1 MASASAAKL
10 LQRLRTP
17 LSFWAPR
24 SAGFTSSS
32 QALPSPILRT
42 NHLRPQKSTFTPTLR
57 EGEFAVLPAQEV
69 PKSIRRPAYATA
81 ADGRPLPPG
90 VSSSNS
96 SDPVVDKDP
105 VGWSIDPKGEI
116 QGPEELKR
124 MRKVC
129 RLAATALKIAV
140 DASKPGVTTEEID
153 ALVHRFLVS
162 QGAYPAAINFF
173 VACHGVPDLRP
184 LREGDIVSYDCTAY
198 FDGFFGDCAATTVI
212 APVSQEHQRLVAAA
226 KECLNVAV
234 RAVKPGV
241 PIAHIG
247 QVITFADISLE
258 EDFTSR
264 LLFLMDFVTNDAE
277 HVFRVGQTF
286 TIEPILCE
294 GSGDIRCWEDGW
306 TTVTQDC
313 GRCAQFEHTLVVT
326 EDGAVPL
333 TCAENA

>member
-1 MASASAAKL
+1 MANASAAGL
-10 LQRLRTP
+10 LQRLRGP
-17 LSFWAPR
+17 LSFWASRP
-24 SAGFTSSS
+24 AGFSSSS
-32 QALPSPILRT
+32 QALPTPILRT
-42 NHLRPQKSTFTPTLR
+42 NHLRPQKSRFTPTLR
-57 EGEFAVLPAQEV
+57 EGEFAVLPAHKV
-69 PKSIRRPAYATA
+69 PRSIRRPAYATA
-81 ADGRPLPPG
+81 ADGQPLPPG
-90 VSSSNS
+90 DASISI
-96 SDPVVDKDP
+96 SDPFVDKDP

-116 QGPEELKR
+116 QGPEALER

-140 DASKPGVTTEEID
+140 DASKPGVTTEDID
-153 ALVHRFLVS
+153 AAVHRFLVS

-173 VACHGVPDLRP
+173 GFPKSLCASVN
-184 LREGDIVSYDCTAY
+184 EGEPSRDC
-198 FDGFFGDCAATTVI
+198 
-212 APVSQEHQRLVAAA
+212 L
-226 KECLNVAV
+226 ECLKVAV

-247 QVITFADISLE
+247 KVITEFARSEGFSVVSEFCGHFIGR
-258 EDFTSR
+258 R
-264 LLFLMDFVTNDAE
+264 LHLPPLVPHGYPNDAE

-294 GSGDIRCWEDGW
+294 GSGDIRCWDDGW

-333 TCAENA
+333 TRADDD